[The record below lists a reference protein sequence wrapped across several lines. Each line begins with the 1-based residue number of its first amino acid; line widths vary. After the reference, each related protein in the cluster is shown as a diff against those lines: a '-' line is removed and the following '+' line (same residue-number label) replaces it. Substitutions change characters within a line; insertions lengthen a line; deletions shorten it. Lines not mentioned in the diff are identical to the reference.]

1 MLSLG
6 EAINDLLRVYGID
19 EAVHLHRAT
28 ILWEEVV
35 GPTIAQNSKAL
46 EVKGKTLFVKTR
58 SSAWRN
64 EIAFQKD
71 EILKAINDKIGLNLI
86 KDIRL
91 R

>member
-6 EAINDLLRVYGID
+6 EVIKDLLRAYGID
-19 EAVHLHRAT
+19 EAVKMHRAT
-28 ILWEEVV
+28 VLWEEVV
-35 GPTIAQNSKAL
+35 GSTIARNSKAL
-46 EVKGKTLFVKTR
+46 GVRGKMLFVKTR

-64 EIAFQKD
+64 EIALQKD
-71 EILKAINDKIGLNLI
+71 VILRAINDKIGSNLI

>member
-6 EAINDLLRVYGID
+6 EVINDLLRVYGID
-19 EAVHLHRAT
+19 KAVHLHRAT
-28 ILWEEVV
+28 VLWEEVV
-35 GPTIAQNSKAL
+35 GSAIAQNSKAL
-46 EVKGKTLFVKTR
+46 EVKGNMLFVKAK

-71 EILKAINDKIGLNLI
+71 EIINAINDKIGSNLI